1 MTFTGLPTIGL
12 PRWMRSGARKMSVAG
27 GAVCAAVREVP
38 TIMTRQNPENLINLL
53 IRSLH
58 LE

>member
-1 MTFTGLPTIGL
+1 MIGL

-27 GAVCAAVREVP
+27 GTACAAVREALRL
-38 TIMTRQNPENLINLL
+38 MTKQNPENLINLL